1 MNQPRKIRWLLE
13 HEPVELFLRTAVEFD
28 KRIRAL
34 TNNEVQI
41 EIYKKEE
48 YMEKFG
54 TSAEMTEA
62 TLLLNTNDI
71 QMTQI
76 QIVRVGQWYS
86 PDFFALEMP
95 FLFDSHEHATR
106 VLDGE
111 IGQRLLDSIEDNA
124 KAKGLAFTYSGGY
137 RVLASSSE
145 IKTAEDLKGLTCVT
159 DMSGVR
165 VDTAKAFGLTVT
177 PYKDASL
184 QRDLA
189 YEKVELYEA
198 SQTRETTLPRYE
210 AEAYHAGHRYIGV
223 TNHSMFLT
231 TILINKDFFASL
243 TPEQQAAIKQVS
255 KEVAVLER
263 EWSVADAETYATD
276 TAKHADMGITYTEF
290 AEEEVAKLKE
300 ATAPLYDKYRKIFSP
315 LLIDNIRSA

>member
-13 HEPVELFLRTAVEFD
+13 HEPVELFLRTAQEFD

-48 YMEKFG
+48 YIEKFG
-54 TSAEMTEA
+54 VSKETTDA
-62 TLLLNTNDI
+62 LLLIHTNDI
-71 QMTQI
+71 QMTQT
-76 QIVRVGQWYS
+76 QIVRVGQWYC

-95 FLFDSHEHATR
+95 YLFDSHDHATR

-111 IGQRLLDSIEDNA
+111 IGQRLLGSIEQNA
-124 KAKGLAFTYSGGY
+124 NAKGLAFTYSGGY
-137 RVLASSSE
+137 RVLASSKE
-145 IKTAEDLKGLTCVT
+145 IKSAEDLQGLSCVT
-159 DMSGVR
+159 DYSAVR
-165 VDTAKAFGLTVT
+165 IDTAKAFGLTVI
-177 PYKDASL
+177 PYKDPSL
-184 QRDLA
+184 QGELA
-189 YEKVELYEA
+189 QEKIEMYEA

-231 TILINKDFFASL
+231 TILINKDFYASL
-243 TPEQQAAIKQVS
+243 TTEQQAAIDQVS
-255 KEVAVLER
+255 MEVAKLER
-263 EWSVADAETYATD
+263 EWSIADAVELANNTE
-276 TAKHADMGITYTEF
+276 KHAEMGITYTEF
-290 AEEEVAKLKE
+290 SEPEVAKLKE
-300 ATAPLYDKYRKIFSP
+300 ATAPLYDKYRAIFSP